1 MNIMGAPA
9 EKLALEAMALPA
21 PERAELAHK
30 LLVSLDSDADADAEM
45 DADGLAEA
53 VRRLGE
59 IERGE
64 VKPIAED
71 ELFRRVRSRL
81 GR

>member
-1 MNIMGAPA
+1 MGAPA

-30 LLVSLDSDADADAEM
+30 LLVSLESDADADAEM